1 MDQLKAGV
9 SKALPVLVGGSAF
22 IAPSISNALTKDDLS
37 SLSYLQVHPLAFL
50 PRSLPPVLQAGL
62 SSESQTIHLLSPPF
76 ALNPPHHPQV
86 KGTGLANRCPEVVGE
101 GSIGLQPGK
110 VYQLGDLCLEP
121 KTWQVWIRE
130 RGKEGGKGRRELR
143 WKGKENRCVQ

>member
-50 PRSLPPVLQAGL
+50 PPPPPFPVPSLLSYRQAFLRSHKQFT
-62 SSESQTIHLLSPPF
+62 SFRLLSPLTLP
-76 ALNPPHHPQV
+76 L
-86 KGTGLANRCPEVVGE
+86 TTGE
-101 GSIGLQPGK
+101 GHGPG
-110 VYQLGDLCLEP
+110 EP
-121 KTWQVWIRE
+121 MPRSGG
-130 RGKEGGKGRRELR
+130 RGQHWPAAR
-143 WKGKENRCVQ
+143 